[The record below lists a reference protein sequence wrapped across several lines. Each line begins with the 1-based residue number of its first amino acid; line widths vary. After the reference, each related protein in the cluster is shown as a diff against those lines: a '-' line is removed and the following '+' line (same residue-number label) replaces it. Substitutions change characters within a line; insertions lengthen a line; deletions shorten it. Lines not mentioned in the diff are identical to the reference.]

1 VFFLVILSIQCK
13 IRRDRPAE
21 LWRSTGRSR
30 STGWQPLLYSFSMR
44 LILLPASTLRKHI
57 VKIQKLAKMTTTSS
71 VYACF

>member
-30 STGWQPLLYSFSMR
+30 STGWPPLYYGIHSIYRFYWNKSWWCLLRRWNPYSRRS
-44 LILLPASTLRKHI
+44 
-57 VKIQKLAKMTTTSS
+57 
-71 VYACF
+71 